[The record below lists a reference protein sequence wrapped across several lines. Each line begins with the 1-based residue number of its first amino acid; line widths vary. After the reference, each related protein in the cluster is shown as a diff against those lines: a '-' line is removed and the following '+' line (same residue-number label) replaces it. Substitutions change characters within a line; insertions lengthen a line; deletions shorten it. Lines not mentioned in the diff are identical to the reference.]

1 MAEHFV
7 ASIKIER
14 VVRRDGTVVHRD
26 GSASRGEAP
35 TRGVQEAM
43 HITLKANSLER
54 LKEKVKAHVD
64 LVDEED
70 L

>member
-14 VVRRDGTVVHRD
+14 VVRRESSG
-26 GSASRGEAP
+26 AMRGEAP
-35 TRGVQEAM
+35 ARGVQEAM